1 MSASGMHAR
10 NGKARTPF
18 WRVSASN
25 KKGLARLQ
33 MVSALSGMSGGAG
46 GMRRPAVC
54 MGWLQRG
61 VYPPIDILLH
71 FACIWTSYLTLFALR
86 NFFYITFFPSHKI
99 LSPYHPYL
107 LWGTS
112 EMKSF
117 PTETLFFL
125 GVFIEGRW
133 DDLSTQML
141 LVAICRTA
149 GPSAHLP
156 KCPSNY
162 HFFPFTYLIT

>member
-117 PTETLFFL
+117 PTETLFFWGSSL
-125 GVFIEGRW
+125 KGDGMICLRKCCWLRYVE
-133 DDLSTQML
+133 L
-141 LVAICRTA
+141 L
-149 GPSAHLP
+149 AHLLIYQ
-156 KCPSNY
+156 NVY
-162 HFFPFTYLIT
+162 LTTTFFHLPI